1 MPQDR
6 KHEDCL
12 RSGEVLHKV
21 GWFCAGQEGKEGAKQ
36 KRTRMRPK
44 QVQEHTDAIRS
55 ALQDGPLFQVSS
67 CQPSHSVLLHM
78 SCSDVTMLCRRT
90 PQESRIS

>member
-1 MPQDR
+1 MPQDGKR
-6 KHEDCL
+6 EHCL
-12 RSGEVLHKV
+12 HFREVLQKRLCY
-21 GWFCAGQEGKEGAKQ
+21 CAGQEGKEGAKQ

-67 CQPSHSVLLHM
+67 CQANHSVLLYM
-78 SCSDVTMLCRRT
+78 SLLDVSMLCRSTAMQHYR
-90 PQESRIS
+90 